1 MGCNW
6 VTGHF
11 GGYSPGTPLQ
21 DSLDASL
28 EGLVGYRRLQDVS
41 KRVQVVLEGYRLV
54 GSNQNDGQ
62 IQLFESLQNSQ
73 SRLSCWHFY
82 VQDEKVRCSFSSLTD
97 SLLCGVKG
105 LDP

>member
-6 VTGHF
+6 VIGYF
-11 GGYSPGTPLQ
+11 CGYSPETPLQ

-28 EGLVGYRRLQDVS
+28 EGLVGYRRLEDVS
-41 KRVQVVLEGYRLV
+41 KRVQVVLQGYRLV
-54 GSNQNDGQ
+54 GSDQNDGQ
-62 IQLFESLQNSQ
+62 IQPFELLQNPQ

-82 VQDEKVRCSFSSLTD
+82 VQDEEVRCSFSSLID